1 MAWWMPILKAI
12 GGALLSGGLKTMFG
26 PKGTVRKG
34 ALVSRRPPPSYDTG
48 YIRARQ
54 EERSKYAA
62 SEQPFTPKAFRQ
74 KRGQAR
80 PVGAEPA
87 LEAVN
92 PSQMESRYWSAIF
105 SDAKA
110 RSQIGFRGIGERD

>member
-12 GGALLSGGLKTMFG
+12 GGALLSGGLQTMFG

-48 YIRARQ
+48 YIRAKQ
-54 EERSKYAA
+54 EERSKYAVGV
-62 SEQPFTPKAFRQ
+62 FTPKAFRQ
-74 KRGQAR
+74 QRGQAR
-80 PVGAEPA
+80 PVGTEPA

-92 PSQMESRYWSAIF
+92 PSTMESRYWSAIF